1 MRLTENPEYL
11 AQLRAIKG
19 LAFLSGKRLLVTGAA
34 GMLGSCLVDAV
45 MLWNREHSQPC
56 QIAAVGRSGKKLA
69 ERFQDY
75 LGDSCFQYIQQD
87 VCQPLKGF
95 PEQADYIIHAASN
108 ADPANMAKCPV
119 DTLLANVMGTDNLL
133 QYGLSHRMKRF
144 LFVSSGEVYGQPDW
158 KEDSFTEASCGPL
171 DLFNPRSCYP
181 EGKRAAEVLC
191 QSYASQYGADVV
203 MVRPCHLFGPTMS
216 RRDSRAAAEFLWSAA
231 EGRELVLKSDG
242 RKERSHCYVVDAAA
256 ALLLVLAQ
264 GGAGEAYNIAD
275 RRYQMTIGD
284 FARKAAEAGGCKAV
298 FAVPQE
304 RAASHSAPERQVLD
318 SGKLEALGWKPGEDG
333 GAIGRTV
340 KLLREAGT

>member
-19 LAFLSGKRLLVTGAA
+19 LAFLSGKRLLITGAA

-108 ADPANMAKCPV
+108 ADPANMAKYPV

-144 LFVSSGEVYGQPDW
+144 LFVSSGEVYGQPNW

-181 EGKRAAEVLC
+181 EGKRAAEVL
-191 QSYASQYGADVV
+191 
-203 MVRPCHLFGPTMS
+203 
-216 RRDSRAAAEFLWSAA
+216 
-231 EGRELVLKSDG
+231 
-242 RKERSHCYVVDAAA
+242 
-256 ALLLVLAQ
+256 
-264 GGAGEAYNIAD
+264 
-275 RRYQMTIGD
+275 
-284 FARKAAEAGGCKAV
+284 
-298 FAVPQE
+298 
-304 RAASHSAPERQVLD
+304 
-318 SGKLEALGWKPGEDG
+318 
-333 GAIGRTV
+333 
-340 KLLREAGT
+340 